1 MQSSNYISCLLFLK
15 RQHEKGV
22 VGAAEN
28 PAPHLTR
35 ESSDLYCHVCYVMP
49 TRLPYSGKCIHLK
62 LGLNPIRTHL
72 DCDIW

>member
-1 MQSSNYISCLLFLK
+1 MQSSNSISCLLLLK

-22 VGAAEN
+22 VGAEN
-28 PAPHLTR
+28 PAPHLNS
-35 ESSDLYCHVCYVMP
+35 ESSDLYCHVCYVML
-49 TRLPYSGKCIHLK
+49 TRLRYSGKCIHLK